1 MNHTPLLRLPFLI
14 FWTMNAVAVWP
25 DDPSDVADKDEA
37 WEKDVERFEDDRST
51 S

>member
-1 MNHTPLLRLPFLI
+1 
-14 FWTMNAVAVWP
+14 MNAVGVWP

-37 WEKDVERFEDDRST
+37 GEKDVERCEDDRST